1 MYQPPHFR
9 EERTEVLHELMRA
22 HPLATLVAS
31 GPSGLEANHI
41 PVLVDAGR
49 GAHGVL
55 LAHVARG
62 NPLVGLAADGVD
74 ALAIFQ
80 GAERYV
86 SPAWYATKQES
97 GKVVPTWN
105 YVVVHAH
112 GRLRLIEDDAWL
124 LAQITALT
132 NRHEQPRQEPWHVDD
147 APETFIR
154 AQMKGII
161 GIELEITRLD
171 GKWKVSQNRPEAD
184 RTGVVSGLLA
194 EEGGASAMAAL
205 VSGRAKPG
213 G

>member
-9 EERTEVLHELMRA
+9 EERPEVLQDLVRK

-31 GPSGLEANHI
+31 TPSGLEANHI
-41 PVLVDAGR
+41 PVLLDAAR
-49 GAHGVL
+49 GTHGVL

-62 NPLVGLAADGVD
+62 NPLVDIARSGAEAV
-74 ALAIFQ
+74 AIFQ
-80 GAERYV
+80 GVDHYI
-86 SPAWYATKQES
+86 SPAWYQTKQES

-132 NRHEQPRQEPWHVDD
+132 DRHEQPRPEPWRVDD
-147 APETFIR
+147 APEAFLR

-161 GIELEITRLD
+161 GIELEIARLE

-184 RTGVVSGLLA
+184 RRGVVAGLSA
-194 EEGGASAMAAL
+194 EGDPSAMAAL
-205 VSGRAKPG
+205 VTERSKREA
-213 G
+213 